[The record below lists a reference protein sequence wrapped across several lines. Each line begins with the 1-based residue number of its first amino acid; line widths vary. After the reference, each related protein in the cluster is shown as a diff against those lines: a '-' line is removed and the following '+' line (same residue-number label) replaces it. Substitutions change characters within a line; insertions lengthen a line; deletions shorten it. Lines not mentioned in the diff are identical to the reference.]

1 MHDADRLRRSAAPPS
16 CFRSPEEEPVM
27 QIPGTAVH
35 AYDTPTRHP
44 AAKVQ
49 MPWGKIV
56 AGFTAFVLVG
66 AVVLAIFGVLVQR
79 L

>member
-1 MHDADRLRRSAAPPS
+1 
-16 CFRSPEEEPVM
+16 M

-35 AYDTPTRHP
+35 AYDTPTRHS

-56 AGFTAFVLVG
+56 AGFTALVLVG
-66 AVVLAIFGVLVQR
+66 AVVLAIFGVLAQR